1 MKLLKSIV
9 ILLAFQLTQAN
20 AVGINADP
28 NMTGAAPLPTFL
40 TGQTQQTS
48 PDTGFDDSPPP
59 PVPAVMSRMFGAQ
72 LFTGGA
78 AADNA
83 ASIGFNPNYIVGLG
97 DQVQIRLWGA
107 FNFDGALTVDPKGNI
122 FLPNVGPLK
131 VAGVSNSQLNSVI
144 TTKVKQVY

>member
-1 MKLLKSIV
+1 MKLLKSVV

-72 LFTGGA
+72 LWRCGC
-78 AADNA
+78 
-83 ASIGFNPNYIVGLG
+83 
-97 DQVQIRLWGA
+97 R
-107 FNFDGALTVDPKGNI
+107 
-122 FLPNVGPLK
+122 
-131 VAGVSNSQLNSVI
+131 
-144 TTKVKQVY
+144 